1 MLPAT
6 PSCLKKMDELQ
17 PSQNPMLSQTSDAK
31 QHLLNLEF
39 RAGLPTT
46 QTAEVTC
53 VVHSLFTFTKKW
65 HFNNQGEKASSL

>member
-17 PSQNPMLSQTSDAK
+17 PSQNPMLSQTSYAK

-39 RAGLPTT
+39 RGGLPTS
-46 QTAEVTC
+46 QAAEVTC
-53 VVHSLFTFTKKW
+53 VVHSLFTLQRNGISIT
-65 HFNNQGEKASSL
+65 GEKRLPL